1 MSYSAAKSIASHRR
15 YIKKNHL
22 TYSENKIA
30 YLHFRLL
37 RPFLKLYQ
45 KHLLKKWRNSP
56 IPWMTP
62 AAIDILQTLLTKN
75 MSGFEFGS
83 GRSTLF
89 IAPRVK
95 ELVSLEHDQQWF
107 AHIEAELKKKKLG
120 NVHYVHILPANDASK
135 TIGYP
140 KNNYENYVMP
150 ATPATCVIPLTTPTS
165 INTPMLRSILLLWT
179 VAHGWSV
186 LNMPSPNWSQA
197 VCLFSIMLSGCVT
210 GQFMNNSRNGKKY
223 LRLPVLPILFSGLNY
238 EKLTFSD
245 YNRKKL

>member
-150 ATPATCVIPLTTPTS
+150 ATPATCYTAYYSYIDQYPDASFDFIIVDGRARVECAQHAIPKLKPGGMLILDNAERVRYRAIHEQLKEWKKVFTTSGITD
-165 INTPMLRSILLLWT
+165 T
-179 VAHGWSV
+179 VFW
-186 LNMPSPNWSQA
+186 
-197 VCLFSIMLSGCVT
+197 F
-210 GQFMNNSRNGKKY
+210 
-223 LRLPVLPILFSGLNY
+223 
-238 EKLTFSD
+238 KL
-245 YNRKKL
+245 

>member
-45 KHLLKKWRNSP
+45 KQLLKKWRNSP

-150 ATPATCVIPLTTPTS
+150 ATPATCYTAYYSYIDQYPDASFDFIIVDGRARVECAQHAIPKLKPGGMLILDNAERVRYRAIHEQLKEWKKVFTTSGITD
-165 INTPMLRSILLLWT
+165 T
-179 VAHGWSV
+179 VFW
-186 LNMPSPNWSQA
+186 
-197 VCLFSIMLSGCVT
+197 F
-210 GQFMNNSRNGKKY
+210 
-223 LRLPVLPILFSGLNY
+223 
-238 EKLTFSD
+238 KL
-245 YNRKKL
+245 